1 MTSKFAVDKL
11 NVELKNAKTM
21 KKILY
26 TLIALICVL
35 QMTAC
40 GTMQSKQ
47 LEGIWETTVPY
58 YEDGVSGNLIYR
70 FTFHR
75 KNSSGGRFEMILGGQ
90 ISIAQF
96 AAKVDGDWEIS
107 LGSLYLHP
115 DLRTLQTEQ
124 NIFTGDLDLE
134 GMLRSELYEL
144 ENGESTIVELNDQI
158 LKLDDGDGTTTTFHR
173 LYEINTSDAYTG
185 DKYEQL
191 WIAASERALTRNDI
205 ADLSKQDLRILR
217 NYFYARLFLKFKSK
231 DLTDFF
237 SQYSWY
243 KPVYDNPANIEPAL
257 TDIQKKNIKFLK
269 ENE

>member
-1 MTSKFAVDKL
+1 
-11 NVELKNAKTM
+11 M

-26 TLIALICVL
+26 TFIALICVL

-40 GTMQSKQ
+40 SSMQSKQ
-47 LEGIWETTVPY
+47 IEGIWETTVPY

-75 KNSSGGRFEMILGGQ
+75 NNSSGGRFEMIFGGQ
-90 ISIAQF
+90 VSLAQF
-96 AAKVDGDWEIS
+96 AAKVEGDWEIS
-107 LGSLYLHP
+107 LGSLCLHP

-124 NIFTGDLDLE
+124 NIFTGGLDLE
-134 GMLRSELYEL
+134 GMLRSELYDW

-158 LKLDDGDGTTTTFHR
+158 LKLDGGDGVLTFHR
-173 LYEINTSDAYTG
+173 LYEINTSSAYTG

-191 WIAASERALTRNDI
+191 WIAASERALTRDDI

-231 DLTDFF
+231 DLTEFF

-243 KPVYDNPANIEPAL
+243 KPVYDDAKLVEPAL

-269 ENE
+269 DNE